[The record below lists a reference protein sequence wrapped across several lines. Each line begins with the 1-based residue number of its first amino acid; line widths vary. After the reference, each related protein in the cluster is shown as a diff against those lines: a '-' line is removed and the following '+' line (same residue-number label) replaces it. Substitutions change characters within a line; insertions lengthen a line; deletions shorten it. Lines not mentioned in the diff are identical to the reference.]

1 VGEKSPRSDDRPGN
15 SSASV
20 QRPAQKADSL
30 DKTSQVSQNLK
41 KDWVCWSLLKTK
53 ECQAMREQNKK
64 TTPQEVWQLL
74 RELIE
79 TQKETERLLKESS
92 QETERLL
99 KESSQETERR
109 FQEGE
114 RRLQETERVLKESSQ
129 RVDEQMGKW
138 GNRLGEFVEWQVR
151 PAVVKLFQEWGID
164 VTELQSNISVARG
177 AEEGIEIDLL
187 AVNGTQAVAVEVKS
201 RLTQQDVDE
210 HLERLAKF
218 KRLLPRYQ
226 TINLL
231 GAVAAFVIPPDVA
244 SYAYRRG
251 LFVIAQSGKDLVI
264 LNDSK
269 FQPKAW

>member
-1 VGEKSPRSDDRPGN
+1 
-15 SSASV
+15 
-20 QRPAQKADSL
+20 
-30 DKTSQVSQNLK
+30 
-41 KDWVCWSLLKTK
+41 
-53 ECQAMREQNKK
+53 MREQNET

-79 TQKETERLLKESS
+79 MQKES
-92 QETERLL
+92 
-99 KESSQETERR
+99 
-109 FQEGE
+109 E

-129 RVDEQMGKW
+129 ETERVLKESSQETERRLQETERVLKESGQETERRLQETERLLRESSQRVDAQMGKW

-151 PAVVKLFQEWGID
+151 PAAVKLFQERGID
-164 VTELQSNISVARG
+164 VTELQSNISVDRG
-177 AEEGIEIDLL
+177 AEEGMEIDLL

-201 RLTQQDVDE
+201 KLTQQDVDE

-226 TINLL
+226 TMNIL

-244 SYAYRRG
+244 RYAYRNG
-251 LFVIAQSGKDLVI
+251 LFVIAQSGQNLVI

-269 FQPKAW
+269 FRPKAW